1 MEVTQT
7 RLTNVY
13 DSVEAYNA
21 ATTGATVPY
30 HVLVLAGFPAGIG
43 DRAAELLGRL
53 ARNGPRSGLY
63 IVATIDPGLDLP
75 RGFDLAGLG
84 ELGTTLS
91 LDERGDLG
99 WDDPDFA
106 GGVIEPDQMPE
117 AARANP
123 WLDAV
128 GAAAGSA
135 YRDLPFGRIAVPAAR
150 RWAGNATDGL
160 DVQIG
165 VDSKGEPQHFT
176 MGVRGVHHGLVGGD
190 VRMGKTNLLHV
201 LISQLALRYPPEEL
215 ELYLLDFKEVEFD
228 AYLTERLP
236 HARAITS
243 RTDREFG
250 LSMLRRFH
258 EEIERRAR
266 LCREARVTDLPD
278 YRRETGQVLP
288 RALVIMDEFQ
298 VLFSEEDRLAREAG
312 RLLADIAKR
321 GAAFG
326 LHLLLATQSPG
337 GPLAAY
343 LRPVYEQMALRIALG
358 CTQPSVSQAILGE
371 GNDAATRL
379 VRAGDA
385 IYNDRRGEG
394 ANPVMRIAML
404 PTRERLALIGDIRA
418 FGGGR
423 EYPPPASFDP
433 DAPAS
438 FAPAEVTPGEAAP
451 GEAAPG
457 EAAGTAGAAGTGVA
471 GRGDRDQARHHRDV
485 RAYPRSNLLIVGG
498 EEHGHGLLLATLL
511 SAAYQRPPAQVRFT
525 IAEFTRPS
533 SPFHGFF
540 DPVRS
545 LPHEVRIADR
555 RTVAEELDD
564 LADDLEAR
572 LEGSGRARVRPAGT
586 VLPPRRDA
594 PVARA
599 AGRGRLRPAER
610 DLGPPGPAGRQGAG
624 RGHPRG
630 GLDRRLRHRRTRPA
644 PGGPGLLRPARGA
657 PRALPRGERRAA
669 RGVGRRQP
677 GRRPRPVPGHRMAG
691 RAGREVQAVLDRL
704 PVRLRPG
711 RIPDHE
717 REMEPSMTTE
727 SATATS
733 PYLSLRQAVR
743 PAILAHRLLAGDQER
758 AGKLATECED
768 LLYLT
773 GELLKAAGRARILAT
788 APPPRMPDEG
798 GGDRRAQLLE
808 AYADAG
814 LLWAKVVGSSLALA
828 GVLIERGEWEDV
840 RALASFLAGAGE
852 ESAAAELR
860 IQLGRAAW
868 ETHREQLRA
877 VSNDMPPA
885 AIEPA
890 INALRAV
897 LREVPE
903 EYPDRNREVNR
914 FLPAAGLGHTRDHE
928 RTGGRHSV
936 PQPSGAHRDG
946 RGREVPGHRQDEPRR
961 AGRRIRRHLPAPR
974 REDYIGEPH
983 GWGSQRYRGTGR
995 IQGAPDAVQSRPGRE
1010 FLDHAGPLA

>member
-1 MEVTQT
+1 MGVGRLSTEVKMAVEVIGREMDGAYLRLAEAAAAMRYRQRHYLDGRGAGRLFGPATALTAAHPWALAGFGAGAWADYRPDPQAPPPDGLRVGVLRPGEGVPPVPAVARFAGHGHLLISELGFADGARSLLQALTLRLATATRPGTVRFALADPVGQGRYLSAFLRLPAQLRVGTAGGLRVGVAASPAETEALLTTLTSHVVEVTQT

-13 DSVEAYNA
+13 DSVETYNA

-30 HVLVLAGFPAGIG
+30 HILVLAGFPAGIS
-43 DRAAELLGRL
+43 DRAGELLGRL

-63 IVATIDPGLDLP
+63 IVATVDPGLDLP
-75 RGFDLAGLG
+75 RGFDLAGLTA
-84 ELGTTLS
+84 LGTTLS
-91 LDERGDLG
+91 LDDRGDLS

-106 GGVIEPDQMPE
+106 GSVIEPDQMPG
-117 AARANP
+117 AAQANP

-135 YRDLPFGRIAVPAAR
+135 YRDLPFGRIAVPPAR
-150 RWAGNATDGL
+150 RWAGNTTDGL

-165 VDSKGEPQHFT
+165 VDSKGEPQHFV

-371 GNDAATRL
+371 GNDTATRL

-418 FGGGR
+418 LGGGR

-433 DAPAS
+433 DAAAS
-438 FAPAEVTPGEAAP
+438 FAPGDTADAAWTADP
-451 GEAAPG
+451 V
-457 EAAGTAGAAGTGVA
+457 GTAGP
-471 GRGDRDQARHHRDV
+471 GRPVQAWLGEAIEIKPATTATFER
-485 RAYPRSNLLIVGG
+485 YPRSNLLIVGG
-498 EEHGHGLLLATLL
+498 EEYGHGLLLATLL
-511 SAAYQRPPAQVRFT
+511 SAAHQRSPARVRFT

-533 SPFHGFF
+533 SPYHGFF
-540 DPVRS
+540 DPVRN

-555 RTVAEELDD
+555 RTAADELDD
-564 LADDLEAR
+564 LAADLEAR
-572 LEGSGRARVRPAGT
+572 LEGSPGAEGSAQPDRFFLVAGMHRWHELLAEGDYGRPSETSARLVWLADKGPDAGIH
-586 VLPPRRDA
+586 V
-594 PVARA
+594 VAWTDGYA
-599 AGRGRLRPAER
+599 TAER
-610 DLGPPGPAGRQGAG
+610 
-624 RGHPRG
+624 
-630 GLDRRLRHRRTRPA
+630 
-644 PGGPGLLRPARGA
+644 
-657 PRALPRGERRAA
+657 ALRRA
-669 RGVGRRQP
+669 
-677 GRRPRPVPGHRMAG
+677 
-691 RAGREVQAVLDRL
+691 
-704 PVRLRPG
+704 
-711 RIPDHE
+711 
-717 REMEPSMTTE
+717 
-727 SATATS
+727 
-733 PYLSLRQAVR
+733 
-743 PAILAHRLLAGDQER
+743 
-758 AGKLATECED
+758 
-768 LLYLT
+768 
-773 GELLKAAGRARILAT
+773 
-788 APPPRMPDEG
+788 
-798 GGDRRAQLLE
+798 
-808 AYADAG
+808 G
-814 LLWAKVVGSSLALA
+814 LGFF
-828 GVLIERGEWEDV
+828 G
-840 RALASFLAGAGE
+840 
-852 ESAAAELR
+852 
-860 IQLGRAAW
+860 
-868 ETHREQLRA
+868 
-877 VSNDMPPA
+877 
-885 AIEPA
+885 
-890 INALRAV
+890 LRAV
-897 LREVPE
+897 LRVLSPAESDALLGVSAAASLDD
-903 EYPDRNREVNR
+903 DRALYRDTEWPVEQVEKFKPYSTASLYAFAREG
-914 FLPAAGLGHTRDHE
+914 FLSTSGKRSPA
-928 RTGGRHSV
+928 
-936 PQPSGAHRDG
+936 
-946 RGREVPGHRQDEPRR
+946 
-961 AGRRIRRHLPAPR
+961 
-974 REDYIGEPH
+974 
-983 GWGSQRYRGTGR
+983 
-995 IQGAPDAVQSRPGRE
+995 
-1010 FLDHAGPLA
+1010 

>member
-1 MEVTQT
+1 MGRLSTEVKMAVEAIEREMGGAYLRLAEAAATARHRQRHFLDGHRTVSPFGPATALAAAHPWALESFGAGPWASYRPDPQAPPPDGLRVGVLRLGDGLPPAPAVARFAGHGHLMISEHGFADGARSLLQALTLRLATATRPGTVRFALADPVGQGRYLSAFLRLPAQLRAGPGVAASPAETEALLTALTGHVVEVTQT

-30 HVLVLAGFPAGIG
+30 HVLVLAGFPAGLG

-63 IVATIDPGLDLP
+63 IVATVDPGLEMP
-75 RGFDLAGLG
+75 RGFDLDALSA
-84 ELGTTLS
+84 LGTTLS
-91 LDERGDLG
+91 VDSRGDLG
-99 WDDPDFA
+99 WDDPDF
-106 GGVIEPDQMPE
+106 GGAVIEPDQMPA

-128 GAAAGSA
+128 GVAAGSA
-135 YRDLPFGRIAVPAAR
+135 YRDLPFGRIAIPAAR
-150 RWAGNATDGL
+150 RWAGDTTDGL

-165 VDSKGEPQHFT
+165 VDSKGEPQHFV

-418 FGGGR
+418 FGGGP

-433 DAPAS
+433 DAPAW
-438 FAPAEVTPGEAAP
+438 FAPGPTDPGQPGWPGRPVQAGQPGRPVQAWLGEAIEIKPAT
-451 GEAAPG
+451 
-457 EAAGTAGAAGTGVA
+457 TATFE
-471 GRGDRDQARHHRDV
+471 R
-485 RAYPRSNLLIVGG
+485 YPRSNLLIVGG
-498 EEHGHGLLLATLL
+498 EAHGHGLLLATLL
-511 SAAYQRPPAQVRFT
+511 SAAYQRSPGQVRFT
-525 IAEFTRPS
+525 VAEFTRPS

-540 DPVRS
+540 DPVRN

-555 RTVAEELDD
+555 RTAAEELDD

-572 LEGSGRARVRPAGT
+572 LEGSG
-586 VLPPRRDA
+586 
-594 PVARA
+594 
-599 AGRGRLRPAER
+599 
-610 DLGPPGPAGRQGAG
+610 
-624 RGHPRG
+624 G
-630 GLDRRLRHRRTRPA
+630 GLGGSGLSGSGGSGLSGSGGSGLSGGSGGSGQPDRFF
-644 PGGPGLLRPARGA
+644 
-657 PRALPRGERRAA
+657 
-669 RGVGRRQP
+669 
-677 GRRPRPVPGHRMAG
+677 
-691 RAGREVQAVLDRL
+691 
-704 PVRLRPG
+704 
-711 RIPDHE
+711 
-717 REMEPSMTTE
+717 
-727 SATATS
+727 
-733 PYLSLRQAVR
+733 
-743 PAILAHRLLAGDQER
+743 LLAGMHRWHELLAEGDYGRPSEISARLVRLADKGPDAGIHVVAWTDGYATAER
-758 AGKLATECED
+758 AL
-768 LLYLT
+768 
-773 GELLKAAGRARILAT
+773 
-788 APPPRMPDEG
+788 
-798 GGDRRAQLLE
+798 RRA
-808 AYADAG
+808 G
-814 LLWAKVVGSSLALA
+814 LGFF
-828 GVLIERGEWEDV
+828 G
-840 RALASFLAGAGE
+840 
-852 ESAAAELR
+852 
-860 IQLGRAAW
+860 
-868 ETHREQLRA
+868 
-877 VSNDMPPA
+877 
-885 AIEPA
+885 
-890 INALRAV
+890 LRAV
-897 LREVPE
+897 LRVLSPAESDALLGVSAAASLDD
-903 EYPDRNREVNR
+903 DRALYRDTEWPAEQVEKFKPYSTASLYAFAREG
-914 FLPAAGLGHTRDHE
+914 FLTTSGKWSPA
-928 RTGGRHSV
+928 
-936 PQPSGAHRDG
+936 
-946 RGREVPGHRQDEPRR
+946 
-961 AGRRIRRHLPAPR
+961 
-974 REDYIGEPH
+974 
-983 GWGSQRYRGTGR
+983 
-995 IQGAPDAVQSRPGRE
+995 
-1010 FLDHAGPLA
+1010 